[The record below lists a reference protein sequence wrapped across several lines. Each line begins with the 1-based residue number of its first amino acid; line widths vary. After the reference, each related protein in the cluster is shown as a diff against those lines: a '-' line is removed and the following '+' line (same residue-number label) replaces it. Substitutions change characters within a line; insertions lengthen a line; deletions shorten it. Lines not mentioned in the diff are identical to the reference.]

1 MKNYQTNDSMTT
13 TLCVEERDSVVNNNV
28 EPVIQTLVLSVILLL
43 VVSTIKYHVDKKNEG
58 KDYWNFFLEFP
69 IDLGL
74 VFISLFVSYYY
85 LVSNINWLLIIAFF
99 EVFVIIIGSICRRC
113 AQDKFLSTD
122 TKIKVL
128 SILGLLALE
137 FLIIVAPATISLLV
151 FVL

>member
-1 MKNYQTNDSMTT
+1 MKNYQTNDSMIT
-13 TLCVEERDSVVNNNV
+13 TLCVEERDSVVNNDV
-28 EPVIQTLVLSVILLL
+28 EPVVQTLALSVILLL

-99 EVFVIIIGSICRRC
+99 EVFVIIIGSILRRIV
-113 AQDKFLSTD
+113 QDQFLSTD
-122 TKIKVL
+122 AKIKVFP
-128 SILGLLALE
+128 ILGLLFLE
-137 FLIIVAPATISLLV
+137 FLIIVAPATISLII